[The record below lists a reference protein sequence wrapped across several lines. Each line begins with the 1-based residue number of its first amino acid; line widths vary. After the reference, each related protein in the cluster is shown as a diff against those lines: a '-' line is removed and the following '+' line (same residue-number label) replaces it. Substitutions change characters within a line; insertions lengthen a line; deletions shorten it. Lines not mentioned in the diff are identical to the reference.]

1 MRNKRSVLDNIYSPK
16 TKGYFIYDYG
26 DGRYQASRIIGA
38 GNSITRTFFT
48 IEHCYAF
55 LKKHE
60 FAIIPDELEVSI
72 HLQPRK
78 EEEVSAPPHSLSS
91 P

>member
-1 MRNKRSVLDNIYSPK
+1 MRNKRSVLNNIYQPA

-26 DGRYQASRIIGA
+26 DGRLQATRMIGT

-48 IEHCYAF
+48 LENCYAF

-60 FAIIPDELEVSI
+60 HYIIPDEIEVSI
-72 HLQPRK
+72 HLQPK
-78 EEEVSAPPHSLSS
+78 QAEESVHPHIPFLA
-91 P
+91 

>member
-1 MRNKRSVLDNIYSPK
+1 M
-16 TKGYFIYDYG
+16 KGFFIYKYADCYK
-26 DGRYQASRIIGA
+26 ASRRIST
-38 GNSITRTFFT
+38 GNTISRTFFT
-48 IEHCYAF
+48 LEDCYTF

-60 FAIIPDELEVSI
+60 FAIIPDTLEVSV
-72 HLQPRK
+72 HLRK